1 MAYELTTGRLARE
14 GLLAPSA
21 LDRAAEILA
30 EAQDAGLETIRVL
43 FADQHGILR
52 GKVLVLDAFEGL
64 FRSGLNVPS
73 TLLLKDTSHRTAFAV
88 WGEGGAGPAD
98 TGDAETAGAGFVPMR
113 GAGDVLLLPRP
124 ETFRILP
131 WSPHSAWILCDT
143 VQSDGAPIRF
153 SSSHVLR
160 QAEAELDAQGLQAIF
175 GLEVEFQI
183 FERLDAACTHSQSS
197 MPGAPVETRNLTQGY
212 QYLTETR
219 YSDCE
224 AVLDLIRRNA
234 QGLGLQLRSVEI
246 EMGPSQFEFTFAPL
260 PAMQQADAMVMFRT
274 MVKEVCARAG
284 FHASFMAKPRL
295 ENAMAN
301 GWHLHQSL
309 IEHTTKRNLFEPNPD
324 GSLSSAASGW
334 IAGLLKHA
342 AETSVLIAPTVNSY
356 KRYQPF
362 QLAPNRIQWG
372 RDNRGAML
380 RGLMQ
385 PGDSASRIENR
396 APDSSANP
404 YFAIAAQ
411 ILAGSAGMA
420 AGLSAPAPTT
430 SPYEAGAALLPRSL
444 GQALDAFEDSAFLRS
459 ALGVEF
465 VSYLSQLKRAEWERY
480 LNTVSEWE
488 QAEYFNLF

>member
-1 MAYELTTGRLARE
+1 MVMGEDLATGQLARQ
-14 GLLAPSA
+14 GLLSPAA
-21 LDRAAEILA
+21 LDQAQQVLA
-30 EAQDAGLETIRVL
+30 QAQEAGIETLRVL
-43 FADQHGILR
+43 FVDQHGILR
-52 GKVLVLDAFEGL
+52 GKTVVAEAIAGV

-88 WGEGGAGPAD
+88 WDAPGEGVR
-98 TGDAETAGAGFVPMR
+98 GFVPMR

-131 WSPHSAWILCDT
+131 WSPHSAWILCDP
-143 VQSDGAPIRF
+143 VMSDGSPISF
-153 SSSHVLR
+153 TSGEVLR
-160 QAEAELDAQGLQAIF
+160 RAEADLQAQGLQAIF

-183 FERLDAACTHSQSS
+183 FERLDGACTHDQCS

-219 YSDCE
+219 YSECE
-224 AVLDLIRRNA
+224 AVLDKLRRNA
-234 QGLGLQLRSVEI
+234 QGLGLQVRSVEI
-246 EMGPSQFEFTFAPL
+246 EMGPSQVEFTFAPL
-260 PAMQQADAMVMFRT
+260 PALQQADAMVMFRT
-274 MVKEVCARAG
+274 MVKEVCARSG

-309 IEHTTKRNLFEPNPD
+309 VEQSTGRNLFEPAPD
-324 GSLSSAASGW
+324 GHLSAAASGW
-334 IAGLLKHA
+334 IAGLLSHA
-342 AETSVLIAPTVNSY
+342 AAASLMIAPTVNSY
-356 KRYQPF
+356 KRYLPF

-385 PGDSASRIENR
+385 PGDAASRIENR

-411 ILAGSAGMA
+411 ILAGSAGLA
-420 AGLSAPAPTT
+420 AGLQAPAPTQ
-430 SPYEAGAALLPRSL
+430 SPYEDEADRLPRSL
-444 GQALDAFEDSAFLRS
+444 GQALNAFERS
-459 ALGVEF
+459 DLFHDTLGEEF
-465 VSYLSQLKRAEWERY
+465 VSYLSQLKRFEWERY
-480 LNTVSEWE
+480 LDTVSEWE